1 MLRFKRKQK
10 AIKESNDGVRGMPV
24 PSEVNQHLQRM
35 WVLPSCQDKSA
46 RCRMSSAKVVD
57 EMTGFIIVSAVYHS
71 NEIDEVLGVNKVA
84 DTIVNVDFISHCFE
98 ADDEEGAVVI
108 LKDNSEIKTNNS
120 LDEIIQKIRRSTA
133 INIFAQ

>member
-1 MLRFKRKQK
+1 
-10 AIKESNDGVRGMPV
+10 MP
-24 PSEVNQHLQRM
+24 
-35 WVLPSCQDKSA
+35 
-46 RCRMSSAKVVD
+46 SAKVVD
-57 EMTGFIIVSAVYHS
+57 HMTGFIIVSAVYHS

-84 DTIVNVDFISHCFE
+84 DTIINVDFISHCFE
-98 ADDEEGAVVI
+98 ADGEDGTVVI

>member
-10 AIKESNDGVRGMPV
+10 AIKEADDGVRGLPL
-24 PSEVNQHLQRM
+24 PSKANQHLQRM
-35 WVLPSCQDKSA
+35 WVLPSCQNKSA

-57 EMTGFIIVSAVYHS
+57 DMTGFIIVSAVYHS

-98 ADDEEGAVVI
+98 ADGEDGTMVI

-120 LDEIIQKIRRSTA
+120 LD
-133 INIFAQ
+133 

>member
-1 MLRFKRKQK
+1 
-10 AIKESNDGVRGMPV
+10 MPLS
-24 PSEVNQHLQRM
+24 SEANQHLQRM
-35 WVLPSCQDKSA
+35 WVLPASQDKSA

-57 EMTGFIIVSAVYHS
+57 QMTGFIIVSAVYHS

-84 DTIVNVDFISHCFE
+84 DTIINVDFISHCFE
-98 ADDEEGAVVI
+98 ADDEDGTMVI

>member
-1 MLRFKRKQK
+1 
-10 AIKESNDGVRGMPV
+10 
-24 PSEVNQHLQRM
+24 
-35 WVLPSCQDKSA
+35 
-46 RCRMSSAKVVD
+46 
-57 EMTGFIIVSAVYHS
+57 MTGFIIVSAVYHS
-71 NEIDEVLGVNKVA
+71 NEIDEVLGVNRKVA

-98 ADDEEGAVVI
+98 ADDEGGTVVI

>member
-1 MLRFKRKQK
+1 
-10 AIKESNDGVRGMPV
+10 
-24 PSEVNQHLQRM
+24 
-35 WVLPSCQDKSA
+35 
-46 RCRMSSAKVVD
+46 MSSAKVVD
-57 EMTGFIIVSAVYHS
+57 QMTGFIIVSAVYHS

-84 DTIVNVDFISHCFE
+84 DTIINVDFISHCFE
-98 ADDEEGAVVI
+98 AENEEGALVI